1 MFTSISVRTAEFPVP
16 MDVQELMSVPTAVLT
31 FKFLD
36 PVECLIR
43 LLTVGPL
50 SADDM
55 DNMAFKPRLNHG
67 FYEDFVD
74 GERLKRVYAA
84 LRPGCSAL
92 TSVLFFDA
100 INRDRK
106 GSTYVLIYVVIYV
119 VTYVLIY
126 VVMYVLIY
134 VVKHVLIYVV
144 KYVLIYVVMYV
155 LICVLIYVLKYVMMY
170 VLIYVVKYVLI
181 YVVMY
186 VLIYALMYV
195 LMCAVMYVLI
205 YVVIYFFLSFEDL
218 TTEMRL
224 S

>member
-1 MFTSISVRTAEFPVP
+1 MFTSISLRTAEFPVP

-50 SADDM
+50 SADM

-100 INRDRK
+100 INRDKK
-106 GSTYVLIYVVIYV
+106 GSMYVLIYVLKYVLIDAVMYVLIYVVKYVLIYALM
-119 VTYVLIY
+119 YVLIY

-134 VVKHVLIYVV
+134 VDVCFEVCFDLCWMYVLIYDA
-144 KYVLIYVVMYV
+144 KYVLIYA
-155 LICVLIYVLKYVMMY
+155 
-170 VLIYVVKYVLI
+170 
-181 YVVMY
+181 VMY
-186 VLIYALMYV
+186 VLIYAVMYV
-195 LMCAVMYVLI
+195 MIYAVMYVLI
-205 YVVIYFFLSFEDL
+205 YVVTGFFLSFEDL
-218 TTEMRL
+218 TTEMPL

>member
-50 SADDM
+50 SADM

-84 LRPGCSAL
+84 LRPGTCAL

-100 INRDRK
+100 INRDKK

-119 VTYVLIY
+119 VTYVMIY
-126 VVMYVLIY
+126 VVMY
-134 VVKHVLIYVV
+134 VLIYVV

-186 VLIYALMYV
+186 VLIYV
-195 LMCAVMYVLI
+195 VKYVLI
-205 YVVIYFFLSFEDL
+205 YDVMYLFFIV
-218 TTEMRL
+218 
-224 S
+224 